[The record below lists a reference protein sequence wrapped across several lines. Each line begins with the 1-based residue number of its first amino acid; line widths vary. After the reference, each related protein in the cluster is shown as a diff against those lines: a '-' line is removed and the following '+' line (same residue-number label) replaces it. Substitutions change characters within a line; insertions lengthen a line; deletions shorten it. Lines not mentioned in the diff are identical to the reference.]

1 MSDERLDPP
10 VLRRVA
16 RRVRDRRQNLGL
28 TARQLAER
36 AGLSPR
42 FISDLENGRANIAIG
57 RLSAVADVLGVDL
70 GELVATSTWLASTS
84 AAIIGAVDGDRVRSM
99 RPRPVALLG
108 MRGAGKSTVGRLLA
122 DALVW
127 EFVEVDD
134 RVEQAAGLDLAAIF
148 AMQGE
153 EYYRRL
159 EALVLGELLG
169 QSTPRVFA
177 LSGGLVTNGPVFD
190 LVRRRCTTV
199 WLHARPEQHMQRVLQ
214 QGDRRPVAERSRP
227 MEELKV
233 ILAAREPLY
242 RQANLAVDTSGADP
256 AAVLE
261 ELLAALEARTEEERQ
276 LI

>member
-1 MSDERLDPP
+1 M
-10 VLRRVA
+10 
-16 RRVRDRRQNLGL
+16 NMGL

-36 AGLSPR
+36 AGLSAR
-42 FISDLENGRANIAIG
+42 FISALENGRANIAVG

-70 GELVATSTWLASTS
+70 GELVATETWLASTS
-84 AAIIGAVDGDRVRSM
+84 AAIIEAVDGDRVRSM

-134 RVEQAAGLDLAAIF
+134 RVEEVAGMDLASIF
-148 AMQGE
+148 AVHGE
-153 EYYRRL
+153 DWYRRL

-169 QSTPRVFA
+169 QSTPRVLA
-177 LSGGLVTNGPVFD
+177 LSGGLVTNGPAFD

-199 WLHARPEQHMQRVLQ
+199 WLRARPEQHMDRVLQ
-214 QGDRRPVAERSRP
+214 QGDHRPVADRSRP
-227 MEELKV
+227 MEELRL
-233 ILAAREPLY
+233 ILEAREPLY
-242 RQANLAVDTSGADP
+242 RQADLALDTSGGDP

-261 ELLAALEARTEEERQ
+261 ELLAALEARVEEQRQ
-276 LI
+276 LR